1 MDNTVKRIMM
11 IFLIVL
17 IFSILKELSP
27 ILIPLALA
35 FIIASIFYPIINLFS
50 KRRASRIL
58 VLPTVAIITII
69 IVFLLGQ
76 VIYQAVNEI
85 ISQQDYFITSLNDKI
100 KQVIGFINSIIY
112 GTFGTKIK
120 FTSLAALLNKD
131 TFNWLASLVT
141 SSIGPTTGAFVM
153 FVLYYIIILVGM
165 TGSKEY
171 LAYVAGNSSMN
182 IVKSFEKIQ
191 KSIASY
197 IALKTLINLTIGAL
211 VTIICLLFGL
221 NFAYLFG
228 LLTFLLFY
236 IPTIGSIIAPIFP
249 TLMAIIQFN
258 SFEKIFFFLLIIIV
272 VQAII
277 ANIVEPVVLGNRLRL
292 NTLTVIFGLVFWGY
306 IWGIPGMVL
315 AVPLIVV
322 FKLVFEQIESLAFL
336 SRIMGS
342 PEKVKKKKE
351 D

>member
-1 MDNTVKRIMM
+1 MDNTVKRILM

-17 IFSILKELSP
+17 IFSLLKELST

-35 FIIASIFYPIINLFS
+35 FIIASIFYPIVNLFS
-50 KRRASRIL
+50 KRKASRIL
-58 VLPTVAIITII
+58 VLPTVAIITVI

-76 VIYQAVNEI
+76 VIYQAINEI
-85 ISQQDYFITSLNDKI
+85 IQQQDYFITSLNDKI

-131 TFNWLASLVT
+131 TFNWLASILT
-141 SSIGPTTGAFVM
+141 ASIGPTTGAFVM
-153 FVLYYIIILVGM
+153 FILYYIVILIGM

-171 LAYVAGNSSMN
+171 LSYVAGGNNSMN
-182 IVKSFEKIQ
+182 IVKSFETIQ

-197 IALKTLINLTIGAL
+197 IALKTLINLAVGIL
-211 VTIICLLFGL
+211 VTVICILFGV

-236 IPTIGSIIAPIFP
+236 IPTIGSIVAPIFP

-272 VQAII
+272 IQAII
-277 ANIVEPVVLGNRLRL
+277 ANI
-292 NTLTVIFGLVFWGY
+292 
-306 IWGIPGMVL
+306 
-315 AVPLIVV
+315 
-322 FKLVFEQIESLAFL
+322 IEH
-336 SRIMGS
+336 
-342 PEKVKKKKE
+342 V
-351 D
+351 

>member
-17 IFSILKELSP
+17 IFYLLKELST

-50 KRRASRIL
+50 KRKASRIL

-112 GTFGTKIK
+112 GPFGTKIK

-131 TFNWLASLVT
+131 TFNWLASVVT

-153 FVLYYIIILVGM
+153 FILYYIIILVGM

-197 IALKTLINLTIGAL
+197 IALKTLINLTMGAL
-211 VTIICLLFGL
+211 VTIICLAFGL

-322 FKLVFEQIESLAFL
+322 FKLVFEQIESLSFL